1 VVGEG
6 RLEEGLGVVRVEEG
20 ASLVVS
26 LDKEEGEGEAVEVVE
41 VVEVVEEGVR
51 DE

>member
-1 VVGEG
+1 VV
-6 RLEEGLGVVRVEEG
+6 L
-20 ASLVVS
+20 

-41 VVEVVEEGVR
+41 VVEVVGEGVR